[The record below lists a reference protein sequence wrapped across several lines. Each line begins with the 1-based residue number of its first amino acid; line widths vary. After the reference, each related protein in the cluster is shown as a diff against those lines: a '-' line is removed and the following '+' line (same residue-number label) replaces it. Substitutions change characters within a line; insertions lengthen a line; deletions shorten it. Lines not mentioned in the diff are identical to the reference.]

1 MAEPAVDEVEG
12 EGLPAEFEFAFQQL
26 TATEKAAIVMF
37 LLEEAGAAA
46 VMQTLSPT
54 QVTSVSRAMIKVS
67 DVPQPIVVAV
77 VDEFLNSL
85 QGLTDLGLEGPG
97 YVKKVLLQAV
107 GESKAAT
114 VLAKVDPTARSS
126 GLEMLDW
133 MAPRAIADMVGGEH
147 PQVIAIILAM
157 LDERTATDVLSY
169 LPTDLKTSVI
179 RRLATLDT
187 ISESA
192 LAQLEKVM
200 QSKFSESTS
209 ISSAQLGGLRVA
221 AKIMDKTKSED
232 ASEIFELMRSMDD
245 ELVMAIEDN
254 MFDFENLTDLAD
266 RDIQTMI
273 NNFDEEEIRTALKG
287 AEEILVEKFK
297 GNMSKNKAEMFQDE
311 MDMMPPLAIS
321 VVDTARKSIIR
332 QARKL
337 QDKGELILASPEG
350 GDFV

>member
-1 MAEPAVDEVEG
+1 MAEPAPAVE
-12 EGLPAEFEFAFQQL
+12 L
-26 TATEKAAIVMF
+26 TEQEEIAYNSLSSTEKAAIVMF
-37 LLEEAGAAA
+37 LLEEKGAAA
-46 VMQTLSPT
+46 VMKTLSPT
-54 QVTSVSRAMIKVS
+54 QVTSVSKAMIKVS

-77 VDEFLNSL
+77 VDEFLSSL

-97 YVKKVLLQAV
+97 YVRKVLMEAV

-133 MAPRAIADMVGGEH
+133 MAPRAIADMVGSEH
-147 PQVIAIILAM
+147 PQVISIILAM
-157 LDERTATDVLSY
+157 LDERTASDVLSY
-169 LPTDLKTSVI
+169 LPVDLKASVI

-187 ISESA
+187 ISDSA
-192 LAQLEKVM
+192 LNQLEKVM
-200 QSKFSESTS
+200 QSRFSESTS
-209 ISSAQLGGLRVA
+209 ISAAQLGGLRVA

-232 ASEIFELMRSMDD
+232 ATDIFSEMRGYDE
-245 ELVMAIEDN
+245 ELVIAIEDN
-254 MFDFENLTDLAD
+254 MFDFENLVDLAD

-273 NNFDEEEIRTALKG
+273 NNFDEEELRTALKG
-287 AEEILVEKFK
+287 ADDALLDKFK
-297 GNMSKNKAEMFQDE
+297 NNMSKNKAEMFQDE
-311 MDMMPPLAIS
+311 MDLMPPLAIS

-337 QDKGELILASPEG
+337 QDKGELILASPDG